1 MRSGYVVVKREREA
15 QEREKE
21 KEEERER
28 ARERDEREGGRWR
41 ERVSRLYC
49 ACQWLVL
56 RWFMRSIGAR
66 TCPSPSSSSSGSGES
81 STNDPLDVLLDF
93 SAKVEEDT

>member
-1 MRSGYVVVKREREA
+1 MRPMRSGYVVVKREREA

-56 RWFMRSIGAR
+56 RRRGGDCGLQIVSLIKRILRDILYAVG
-66 TCPSPSSSSSGSGES
+66 T
-81 STNDPLDVLLDF
+81 STPFVGDVRR
-93 SAKVEEDT
+93 